1 MSISMTIKNAKHI
14 VMFSIIALFTLSSVE
29 LSNAFAEENIE
40 YKMIGDVTPVLTF
53 TFRDGIEIYEF
64 PVFEMNENFVDNS
77 GVSFSVVGTVTNSP
91 LLHEAMDE
99 AYKYGLSNAAFDYQ
113 FKYFDVNVDFVR
125 NGESIISLDYSNC
138 RIDNYHIE
146 TLDSN
151 DFESYFK
158 EVGFAIVDM
167 IDFVCS
173 GLNYITDASTTS
185 ESFTNYGESEFRFA
199 NNMKTSV
206 TFIYDYGT
214 EKIEFPVFNLVS
226 AYAESVDNVV
236 AEFKVEGLL
245 EYYPL
250 LYNDIDNSRAVSG
263 NSYASNTNFDV
274 LVEFTNSEK
283 TLRGFEF
290 RECIVSDAKI
300 TTQRD
305 KEEGFTGK
313 SAFVLVH
320 QLGFVCSGLS
330 PINLYYDELKG
341 DTPIWKIKQLSNVFL
356 EPIQNTDQ
364 GLKTISTFTFADGIE
379 TIEFSMFKQNEIL
392 TRTEKVNDDNGAKTV
407 AADAFT
413 RKTIYP
419 TIEFRGIVGDYPL
432 LYNHVDENL
441 KIQGVRGTQ
450 FSNLVDIDV
459 DIVSDGQVI
468 RGFNYVNCRAINYD
482 VDTNANKEESYSKNK
497 FALENLF
504 DFECQ
509 GFHPN
514 NPIYDAMFSFEQ
526 ANTESSK
533 DLRNTDRWS
542 PLFTVR
548 E

>member
-1 MSISMTIKNAKHI
+1 MIIKNVKHV

-29 LSNAFAEENIE
+29 LSNAFAEENRE

-64 PVFEMNENFVDNS
+64 PVFEMNENFADNS
-77 GVSFSVVGTVTNSP
+77 GVSFSVEGTVTNSP

-99 AYKYGLSNAAFDYQ
+99 AYKFGLSNSAFDYQ
-113 FKYFDVNVDFVR
+113 FKYFDINADFIR
-125 NGESIISLDYSNC
+125 NGESIISIDYSNC

-173 GLNYITDASTTS
+173 GLNSSTGISTTF
-185 ESFTNYGESEFRFA
+185 ESFTDFGESEFRFA
-199 NNMKTSV
+199 NDMKTSV

-214 EKIEFPVFNLVS
+214 EQIEFPVFNLVS
-226 AYAESVDNVV
+226 AYVESVDNVV

-245 EYYPL
+245 EHYPL
-250 LYNDIDNSRAVSG
+250 LYRAIDNSRAVSG
-263 NSYASNTNFDV
+263 NSYASNIDFDV
-274 LVEFTNSEK
+274 LVEFTNGEK

-290 RECIVSDAKI
+290 SSCIVSDAKI

-330 PINLYYDELKG
+330 PVNMYYDELKG

-392 TRTEKVNDDNGAKTV
+392 TRTEKVNDDNGQKTL

-413 RKTIYP
+413 RKTTYP

-441 KIQGVRGTQ
+441 KIQGVAGT
-450 FSNLVDIDV
+450 SNRNLVDIDV

-509 GFHPN
+509 GYHPN

-526 ANTESSK
+526 ANNESSK